1 MVLIN
6 CIFQNF
12 IHTIFPSVDWLF
24 LFFYNLND
32 SSRKIVIND
41 LTTLRQIFVQLL
53 LIKSWFWQ
61 HLSSVLATLS
71 LRKWNSS
78 NKSNIV
84 IDIYFKRK
92 IFLRIFCLRLN
103 NYCHAWQTLTTLYS
117 NKVWEIFWAG
127 YLHEVKPKPRFS
139 ASSEPLGFS
148 IRELFSL
155 NIYPLTASFRSS
167 ELLQPVDTF
176 GIKVM
181 ISLGLTQYSLKLIFK
196 VIFYTEKGAPFLK
209 V

>member
-24 LFFYNLND
+24 LFFFNLND
-32 SSRKIVIND
+32 SSRKIVIYD

-53 LIKSWFWQ
+53 LIKSGFWQ

-103 NYCHAWQTLTTLYS
+103 NYCHAWQTLTTIATHTLFKQS
-117 NKVWEIFWAG
+117 VGNILGRLFTRGQTQTAVSRKQWASG
-127 YLHEVKPKPRFS
+127 
-139 ASSEPLGFS
+139 
-148 IRELFSL
+148 
-155 NIYPLTASFRSS
+155 
-167 ELLQPVDTF
+167 
-176 GIKVM
+176 
-181 ISLGLTQYSLKLIFK
+181 
-196 VIFYTEKGAPFLK
+196 IFYKRAVFIK
-209 V
+209 YISFNC